1 MRRTTRQEDHDHRLV
16 RLTRFLRR
24 FGTQHVIQRQ
34 PTHGEAAN
42 FEEVSTRHTIAEAA
56 AGLGIDVEHGWVN
69 WLAQTYGVI
78 DISLAAVA
86 LIEK

>member
-1 MRRTTRQEDHDHRLV
+1 
-16 RLTRFLRR
+16 
-24 FGTQHVIQRQ
+24 
-34 PTHGEAAN
+34 
-42 FEEVSTRHTIAEAA
+42 
-56 AGLGIDVEHGWVN
+56 LGIDVEHGWVN